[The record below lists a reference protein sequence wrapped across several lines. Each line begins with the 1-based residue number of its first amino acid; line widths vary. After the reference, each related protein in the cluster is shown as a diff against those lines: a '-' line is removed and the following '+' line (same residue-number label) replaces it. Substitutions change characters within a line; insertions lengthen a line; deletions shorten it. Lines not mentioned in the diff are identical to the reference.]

1 MVRQPTCSDADK
13 SSSEYRVASET
24 IKEAVTATL
33 ELESYLT
40 PSKGPGRVAQV
51 GVEEPDMHEAMVA
64 AVKSQKDVMLDLM
77 VKFMDPSKSWRLMN
91 QTWWVISQQIDRQL
105 IR

>member
-1 MVRQPTCSDADK
+1 MVQQPTCSDADK

-24 IKEAVTATL
+24 IKEVVTATL

-64 AVKSQKDVMLDLM
+64 AVMSKKDVMLDLM
-77 VKFMDPSKSWRLMN
+77 VKFMDPLEKLEAN
-91 QTWWVISQQIDRQL
+91 EPNLVGDLTADRQTTY
-105 IR
+105 